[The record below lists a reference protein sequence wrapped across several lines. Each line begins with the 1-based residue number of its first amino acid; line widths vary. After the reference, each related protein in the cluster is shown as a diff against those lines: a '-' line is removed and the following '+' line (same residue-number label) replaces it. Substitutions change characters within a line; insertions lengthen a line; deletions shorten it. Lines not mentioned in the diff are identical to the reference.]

1 MDAWYG
7 LYVWSGGTAA
17 RMTEAQP
24 ASAEGLDQ
32 REPPLW
38 YQWRE
43 TGLGPEGGFVTARMD
58 PEIPAGADALRSLAP
73 QALGTD
79 GGRLDVSY
87 AYSDGDLACWCYDIF
102 GSDGTLLA
110 QGRKSWTRRRA
121 VSLLPR

>member
-58 PEIPAGADALRSLAP
+58 PEIPAGARRPPVSGAP
-73 QALGTD
+73 GAGN
-79 GGRLDVSY
+79 GWGAAGRELC
-87 AYSDGDLACWCYDIF
+87 LF
-102 GSDGTLLA
+102 GWGPGLL
-110 QGRKSWTRRRA
+110 
-121 VSLLPR
+121 VL